1 MKMKERRLKIVFELI
16 QESKQ
21 HLSDVRSSVG
31 PATSESLNKVDTF
44 LTDLEKEIAS
54 DVPKES
60 WIRSVIRLAVTLGLL
75 LAFGRL
81 LQELQPEAVA
91 VIGQILRK

>member
-1 MKMKERRLKIVFELI
+1 MGERRLKVVFELI
-16 QESKQ
+16 HESKQ

-44 LTDLEKEIAS
+44 ITDLEKEIAS

-60 WIRSVIRLAVTLGLL
+60 RIRNMIYLAVILGLL

-81 LQELQPEAVA
+81 LQELQPEVVA